1 MRFFKPC
8 FVAGWIYPNALFRIK
23 TSEKLL
29 FLTFDDGPDP
39 ESTPKLLDILKKYT
53 IAAIFFCNGK
63 TAEKYPEII
72 EQIKSQGHL
81 IGNHGYNHLNGWR
94 TSTEKYFSDVEYAA
108 GFTSSD
114 LFRPP
119 YGRLSLGQYRR
130 MREKYRIMFW
140 DIMPYDFDISFGVSN
155 SLVILRKKIRPGS
168 IIVFHDTPESNM
180 LKFIEEFILF
190 SKSQGYRFDNKV

>member
-8 FVAGWIYPNALFRIK
+8 FVAGWIYPKALFRIN

-39 ESTPKLLDILKKYT
+39 GSTPELLAILKKYS

-63 TAEKYPEII
+63 AAEKYPWLI
-72 EQIKSQGHL
+72 EQIKSQGHM

-94 TSTEKYFSDVEYAA
+94 TSTEQYISDVENAA

-119 YGRLSLGQYRR
+119 YGRLNMGQYRKLKN
-130 MREKYRIMFW
+130 KYRIIFW
-140 DIMPYDFDISFGVSN
+140 DIMPYDFDIRFGVIN
-155 SLVILRKKIRPGS
+155 SIKILRRKIRPGS
-168 IIVFHDTPESNM
+168 IIVFHDTPESGM
-180 LKFIEEFILF
+180 LNLIEEFILF
-190 SKSQGYRFDNKV
+190 SKDEGYRFDNNV